1 MNPPLLVFEGEKTI
15 MQARTEFVAAIN
27 QLASE
32 RGLDV
37 DTIME
42 AIKAAILAAY
52 KKDYSPESV
61 DDIDV
66 ALNPQSGEVALTRK
80 NKDITPAGFGRIAAQ
95 TAKQVILQR
104 IREAEKAAILTEYEK
119 RVGTIVNGMIQRME
133 GYNIYVDLGK
143 TDALMPQSE
152 QIQQEHY
159 RPNQRLTVYISAISQ
174 TPRGPVV
181 VVSRAAKEL
190 VSLLFKREVPEISSG
205 AVEIK
210 AIAREAGGR
219 TKIAVFSN
227 QAGVDPIGSCVG
239 QKGVRVQA
247 VISELGDEK
256 IDVIAYSQDP
266 EKFIEAALSPAKEL
280 KVKIDKEAQT
290 ALVTAPDD
298 QLSLAI
304 GKDGQNVRLASK
316 LTGYRID
323 IRSKNQ
329 SEGEVKEKLAVPDD
343 QQIKAKGATKA
354 KKVTNKSTVKN
365 TTKETKITAATE

>member
-1 MNPPLLVFEGEKTI
+1 MP
-15 MQARTEFVAAIN
+15 QARTEFVAAIN

-42 AIKAAILAAY
+42 AIKAAIVAAY
-52 KKDYSPESV
+52 KKDYSPEAV
-61 DDIDV
+61 DNIE
-66 ALNPQSGEVALTRK
+66 AKLNPQSGEVSLTQAGK
-80 NKDITPAGFGRIAAQ
+80 NITPAGFGRIAAQ

-104 IREAEKAAILTEYEK
+104 IREAEKSAILAEYEK

-143 TDALMPQSE
+143 TDALMPPSE
-152 QIQQEHY
+152 QSQQEHY

-181 VVSRAAKEL
+181 VVSRAANEL

-210 AIAREAGGR
+210 AIAREAGAR

-256 IDVIAYSQDP
+256 IDVIAYSQDL

-280 KVKIDKEAQT
+280 RVKIDKETQT

-323 IRSKNQ
+323 IRGKSQ
-329 SEGEVKEKLAVPDD
+329 SEAEEKEKLATPDTKPA
-343 QQIKAKGATKA
+343 KAKGTTKA
-354 KKVTNKSTVKN
+354 KKAAKKSKVKKAK
-365 TTKETKITAATE
+365 KEVEITATE